1 MGNFLGLGKKDEFIL
16 DFEGV
21 RTDVSSTIP
30 YMNKLNSNAQLL
42 ANRLNS
48 KVMVSQ
54 KEFNESE
61 NYDMYKLFEKTQS
74 LDNNNNN
81 FSDTSPFIS
90 SDVYK
95 NLINTQKGGNM
106 DDDISSTESSD
117 SSNSSSSFSS
127 SEKPRSKKGKASSK
141 ASGKASGKA
150 KKTSKK
156 SKKSSEKAAPV
167 KSSSK
172 HSKKSRKNKGKEM
185 SEEISEESST
195 SEDRTNKGKKDKKDK
210 NHDMEDDEEE
220 IVVEEDVDSLSTD
233 EEIDN
238 VISDTMDDISV
249 GGASYLSSSDHD
261 DKNNK
266 YKNRL
271 LSDSIN
277 TSDINM
283 ISVEE

>member
-106 DDDISSTESSD
+106 DDDISSTESS
-117 SSNSSSSFSS
+117 NSSSSSSS
-127 SEKPRSKKGKASSK
+127 SEKPRSKKGKAS
-141 ASGKASGKA
+141 GKAS
-150 KKTSKK
+150 KKSSKKSSKSAKK

-185 SEEISEESST
+185 SEDISEESST
-195 SEDRTNKGKKDKKDK
+195 SEDRTNKGKKDKKNK
-210 NHDMEDDEEE
+210 NHDMDDDDEE
-220 IVVEEDVDSLSTD
+220 IVVEEEVDSLSTD

>member
-127 SEKPRSKKGKASSK
+127 SEKPRSKKGKAS
-141 ASGKASGKA
+141 GKA
-150 KKTSKK
+150 KKTSKKSKK